1 MLLVSN
7 ATEAV
12 AAQLAATRNTDA
24 CISCHVDSCLPCD
37 SCLCE
42 AAAEHGRVL
51 PGSHVFAPVAFLTLP
66 QAQPA
71 AQQLHLLG
79 PLTCS
84 KVQPRWTQTPAACTA
99 STTVS

>member
-24 CISCHVDSCLPCD
+24 CISCHVDSCL
-37 SCLCE
+37 CE

-51 PGSHVFAPVAFLTLP
+51 PGSHEFAPVALP
-66 QAQPA
+66 CRKRGRQRSSYIRQAP
-71 AQQLHLLG
+71 
-79 PLTCS
+79 
-84 KVQPRWTQTPAACTA
+84 
-99 STTVS
+99 